1 MLVASPAVL
10 DPVESAAESLRGQLG
25 VDTISVSILRIG
37 AGDLRT
43 LVNVGA
49 LGPGE
54 HRRPAAECYPL
65 RLCPDTAALVI
76 ERRPYVST
84 PGAPGDPASVAVEAR
99 FEKTSH
105 AAAPVLIGDRVWGE
119 LWAAST
125 ANGLPLSPG
134 EMPLICWAAARLG
147 EVLDELIR
155 DGAELDHMLA
165 DPVGMPRPYEIWIEG
180 HISPFLAAVIAA
192 PARRC
197 SRYTI
202 FEAALDQADL
212 YEVLSRLDELALP
225 LVAVRPAQPEMRPPE
240 RIPRRGRLEHTY
252 QLRLGGHVDAERI
265 RTYLACTVEHHAGYA
280 VVTTRLDQTA
290 LGGLLHMLERLGA
303 DLLSLRRAP

>member
-1 MLVASPAVL
+1 MLVASPAIL
-10 DPVESAAESLRGQLG
+10 DPVETAAESLRGQLG
-25 VDTISVSILRIG
+25 VDTLSVSILRVG

-43 LVNVGA
+43 LVNVGV

-54 HRRPAAECYPL
+54 QRRPAAECYPL
-65 RLCPDTAALVI
+65 RRFPDAAALVV
-76 ERRPYVST
+76 ERRPFVSA
-84 PGAPGDPASVAVEAR
+84 PGAPGCPASVALEAR
-99 FEKTSH
+99 IEKTSQ
-105 AAAPVLIGDRVWGE
+105 AAAPVLIEDRVWGE
-119 LWAAST
+119 LWVAST
-125 ANGLPLSPG
+125 ANGLPLSPS

-147 EVLDELIR
+147 EVLAELLE
-155 DGAELDHMLA
+155 DGADLDPVSA
-165 DPVGMPRPYEIWIEG
+165 DPLRVPRRYEIWIEG
-180 HISPFLAAVIAA
+180 HISPFLAALIAA

-202 FEAALDQADL
+202 FEAALDQPDL
-212 YEVLSRLDELALP
+212 YELLSRLNELALP
-225 LVAVRPAQPEMRPPE
+225 LVAVRPAQPEPPSPE
-240 RIPRRGRLEHTY
+240 RIPSRGRFEHTY
-252 QLRLGGHVDAERI
+252 QLRLGGHVNAERI

>member
-1 MLVASPAVL
+1 MLVASPAIL
-10 DPVESAAESLRGQLG
+10 DPVEAAAEGVRGQLG
-25 VDTISVSILRIG
+25 VDTLSVSILRVG

-54 HRRPAAECYPL
+54 LRRPDAECYPL
-65 RLCPDTAALVI
+65 RLCPETAALVI
-76 ERRPYVST
+76 ERRPYVSA
-84 PGAPGDPASVAVEAR
+84 PGAPGDPASVAVDAR

-105 AAAPVLIGDRVWGE
+105 AAAPVLIGDKVWGE

-125 ANGLPLSPG
+125 ANGLPLSPA

-147 EVLDELIR
+147 EVLAELLG
-155 DGAELDHMLA
+155 DGAEFEPVSA
-165 DPVGMPRPYEIWIEG
+165 DPLDVPRRYEIWIEG
-180 HISPFLAAVIAA
+180 HISGFLAAVIDA

-202 FEAALDQADL
+202 FEAPLDQADL
-212 YEVLSRLDELALP
+212 YELLSRLNELALP
-225 LVAVRPAQPEMRPPE
+225 LVAVRPAQSETPSPEPS
-240 RIPRRGRLEHTY
+240 RGRLQHTY
-252 QLRLGGHVDAERI
+252 QLRLGGHVDAERL

-280 VVTTRLDQTA
+280 VVTTRLDQTS